1 MPTYIVNDTKKEYTL
16 LYQIS
21 MTTLDKIWDLR
32 YDHIYIFHTKVQ
44 LSGHKHIDPK

>member
-1 MPTYIVNDTKKEYTL
+1 MRTYIVNDTKKECTL
-16 LYQIS
+16 LHQLP

-32 YDHIYIFHTKVQ
+32 YDHIYIFYTNVQ